1 LVLRHG
7 EEPFIGAH
15 DSLGYALCYFF
26 PRLDTDQ
33 IGYDRFGLIIC
44 RDCDRRTI
52 VKASD
57 VMTQQ
62 VVSVRP
68 EASINSAARLMLAS
82 RISGLP
88 VIDEHRDLVG
98 IVTESDFLRRAEAGT
113 ERKRARWLELLL
125 GPGRLAADYVQS
137 HGRKVAEVM
146 TRDPVSIMEEAPLD
160 EVVRLMEKHR
170 VKRLPVVRDGKVVG
184 IVSRANLLHGL
195 VSLAPETGER
205 KDDKAIRAG
214 ILRELEK
221 QPWAPRAL
229 INVVVK
235 DGVVELWGA
244 IFDERQREALIVAS
258 ENVAGVKRVR
268 DNLVWVEPASGMAVY
283 APDPA
288 TARTK
293 VVGR

>member
-1 LVLRHG
+1 MARSGDAV
-7 EEPFIGAH
+7 
-15 DSLGYALCYFF
+15 CYFF

-33 IGYDRFGLIIC
+33 IGYGRFGLIMC
-44 RDCDRRTI
+44 RDRDGRI
-52 VKASD
+52 IMKASD

-68 EASINSAARLMLAS
+68 DASIDSAARLMLAS

-88 VIDEHRDLVG
+88 VIDERGDLVG
-98 IVTESDFLRRAEAGT
+98 IVTEGDFLRRVEAGT
-113 ERKRARWLELLL
+113 ERKRPRWLELLL
-125 GPGRLAADYVQS
+125 GPGRLAADYVHS
-137 HGRKVAEVM
+137 HGRKIAEVM
-146 TRDPVSIMEEAPLD
+146 TRDPVSITEETPLD

-170 VKRLPVVRDGKVVG
+170 VKRLPVVQDGKVVG

-205 KDDKAIRAG
+205 KEDKAIRDG
-214 ILRELEK
+214 ILSELEK

-235 DGVVELWGA
+235 DGVVELWGT
-244 IFDERQREALIVAS
+244 IFDQRQRDALIVAA

-288 TARTK
+288 TARAK
-293 VVGR
+293 MVGR